1 MNKNLL
7 LLAILSA
14 AGLFFGHWSREGRL
28 LAQSD
33 ETKPALGASDSVEEG
48 VEPNEGSGEAS
59 DTLAEKEVQSE
70 VEDKRDGGSF
80 PSLASFKLI
89 QERNIF
95 DPERRKPREIRRERP
110 VEPPREESFT
120 LLGTMSYGERI
131 LAFFEGT
138 QRDWSG
144 AVELGKEVAGHTLKE
159 VGFDNVL
166 LELKGETLALQ
177 VGAGRS
183 KRGDADWETQDRGS
197 WKGSSGGSRSGR
209 SSRSSSFGSR
219 TGRSG
224 DSGGQG
230 DSSSTSADEGSEDS
244 ASDPIVDGS
253 ASDILKQMMERR
265 RQQMGQQ

>member
-7 LLAILSA
+7 LLVILSA

-33 ETKPALGASDSVEEG
+33 ETKPAFGASDSVEEG

-59 DTLAEKEVQSE
+59 DTPAEKEVQSE
-70 VEDKRDGGSF
+70 VEDKRDGDSF

-95 DPERRKPREIRRERP
+95 DPERRRPREIRRERP

-166 LELKGETLALQ
+166 LELKGEVLSLQ

-183 KRGDADWETQDRGS
+183 KRGDADWETQDRDS

-209 SSRSSSFGSR
+209 SSRSSS
-219 TGRSG
+219 
-224 DSGGQG
+224 
-230 DSSSTSADEGSEDS
+230 SSTFRPARTEGSADAAS
-244 ASDPIVDGS
+244 ASADGGSDNAADESVIDGS
-253 ASDILKQMMERR
+253 ASDILKQLMERR
-265 RQQMGQQ
+265 RQQMGQ

>member
-7 LLAILSA
+7 LLVILSA
-14 AGLFFGHWSREGRL
+14 AGLFFGPWSREGRL

-33 ETKPALGASDSVEEG
+33 ETKPAFVASDSVEEG
-48 VEPNEGSGEAS
+48 VEPNEGLGEAS
-59 DTLAEKEVQSE
+59 DTPAEKEVQSE
-70 VEDKRDGGSF
+70 VEDKRDGDSF

-95 DPERRKPREIRRERP
+95 DPERRRPREIRRERP

-183 KRGDADWETQDRGS
+183 KRGDADWETQDRDS

-209 SSRSSSFGSR
+209 SSRSSS
-219 TGRSG
+219 
-224 DSGGQG
+224 
-230 DSSSTSADEGSEDS
+230 SSTFRPARTEGSADAAS
-244 ASDPIVDGS
+244 ASADGGSDNAADESVIDGS
-253 ASDILKQMMERR
+253 ASDILKQLMERR
-265 RQQMGQQ
+265 RQQMGQ

>member
-7 LLAILSA
+7 LLVILSA

-33 ETKPALGASDSVEEG
+33 ETKPAFVASDSVEEG

-59 DTLAEKEVQSE
+59 DTPAEKEVQSE
-70 VEDKRDGGSF
+70 VEDKRDGDSF

-95 DPERRKPREIRRERP
+95 DPERRRPREIRRERP

-138 QRDWSG
+138 QRNWSG
-144 AVELGKEVAGHTLKE
+144 AVELGEEVAGHTLKE

-166 LELKGETLALQ
+166 LELKGEILALQ

-183 KRGDADWETQDRGS
+183 KRGDADWETQDRDS

-209 SSRSSSFGSR
+209 SSRPS
-219 TGRSG
+219 
-224 DSGGQG
+224 
-230 DSSSTSADEGSEDS
+230 SSSTFRPARIEGSADAASAPADGGSENAADES
-244 ASDPIVDGS
+244 VIDGS

-265 RQQMGQQ
+265 RQQVGEQ

>member
-1 MNKNLL
+1 MNQNLL
-7 LLAILSA
+7 LLVILSA
-14 AGLFFGHWSREGRL
+14 AGLFFGHWSREGSL

-33 ETKPALGASDSVEEG
+33 ETKPAFGASDSVEEG
-48 VEPNEGSGEAS
+48 VEPNEGPGEAP
-59 DTLAEKEVQSE
+59 DTLVEKEVQSE
-70 VEDKRDGGSF
+70 VEDKRDGDSF
-80 PSLASFKLI
+80 TSLASFKLI

-95 DPERRKPREIRRERP
+95 DPERRRPREIRRERP

-131 LAFFEGT
+131 MAFFEGT

-144 AVELGKEVAGHTLKE
+144 AVELGNEVAGHTLKE

-166 LELKGETLALQ
+166 LELKGEILALQ

-183 KRGDADWETQDRGS
+183 KRGDADWETQDRDS

-209 SSRSSSFGSR
+209 SSRSSS
-219 TGRSG
+219 
-224 DSGGQG
+224 
-230 DSSSTSADEGSEDS
+230 SSTFRPARTEGSADAAS
-244 ASDPIVDGS
+244 ASADGGSDNAADESVIDGS

>member
-1 MNKNLL
+1 MNQNKL
-7 LLAILSA
+7 LLAILTAS
-14 AGLFFGHWSREGRL
+14 GLFFSDLARQSL
-28 LAQSD
+28 ILAQSD
-33 ETKPALGASDSVEEG
+33 ETKPTFEASNRVEEG
-48 VEPNEGSGEAS
+48 IKANEGPGEAS

-70 VEDKRDGGSF
+70 VEDKPGGVSY

-95 DPERRKPREIRRERP
+95 DPDRRRPREMRRETP
-110 VEPPREESFT
+110 VAPPREESFT

-144 AVELGKEVAGHTLKE
+144 AVELGNEVAGHTLKE

-166 LELKGETLALQ
+166 LELKGEILALQ

-183 KRGDADWETQDRGS
+183 KRGDADWETQDRDS

-209 SSRSSSFGSR
+209 SSRSSS
-219 TGRSG
+219 
-224 DSGGQG
+224 
-230 DSSSTSADEGSEDS
+230 SSTFRPARPEDS
-244 ASDPIVDGS
+244 ADAASASADGGSENAADESVIDGS

-265 RQQMGQQ
+265 RQQVGEQ

>member
-7 LLAILSA
+7 LLVILSA

-33 ETKPALGASDSVEEG
+33 ETKPAFVASDSVEEG
-48 VEPNEGSGEAS
+48 VEPNEGLGEAS
-59 DTLAEKEVQSE
+59 DTPAEKEVQSE
-70 VEDKRDGGSF
+70 VEDKRDGDSF

-95 DPERRKPREIRRERP
+95 DPERRRPREIRRERP

-166 LELKGETLALQ
+166 LELKGEVLSLQ

-183 KRGDADWETQDRGS
+183 KRGDADWETQDRDS

-209 SSRSSSFGSR
+209 SSRSSS
-219 TGRSG
+219 
-224 DSGGQG
+224 
-230 DSSSTSADEGSEDS
+230 SSTFRPARTEGSADAAS
-244 ASDPIVDGS
+244 ASADGGSDNAADESVIDGS
-253 ASDILKQMMERR
+253 ASDILKQLMERR
-265 RQQMGQQ
+265 RQQMGQ

>member
-1 MNKNLL
+1 MNQNKL
-7 LLAILSA
+7 LLAILTAS
-14 AGLFFGHWSREGRL
+14 GLFFSDLARQSL
-28 LAQSD
+28 ILAQSD
-33 ETKPALGASDSVEEG
+33 ETKPTFEASNRVEEG
-48 VEPNEGSGEAS
+48 IKANEGPGEAS

-70 VEDKRDGGSF
+70 VEDKPGGVSY

-95 DPERRKPREIRRERP
+95 DPDRRRPREMRRETP
-110 VEPPREESFT
+110 VAPPREESFT

-144 AVELGKEVAGHTLKE
+144 AVELGNEVAGHTLKE

-166 LELKGETLALQ
+166 LELKGEFLALQ

-183 KRGDADWETQDRGS
+183 KRGDADWETQDRDS

-209 SSRSSSFGSR
+209 SSRPS
-219 TGRSG
+219 
-224 DSGGQG
+224 
-230 DSSSTSADEGSEDS
+230 SSSTFRPARIEGSADAASAPADGGSENAADKS
-244 ASDPIVDGS
+244 VIDGS

-265 RQQMGQQ
+265 RQQVGEQ

>member
-1 MNKNLL
+1 MNQNKL
-7 LLAILSA
+7 LLAILTAS
-14 AGLFFGHWSREGRL
+14 GLFFSDLARQSL
-28 LAQSD
+28 ILAQSD
-33 ETKPALGASDSVEEG
+33 ETKPTFEASNRVEEG
-48 VEPNEGSGEAS
+48 IKANEGPGEAS

-70 VEDKRDGGSF
+70 VEDKPGGVSY

-95 DPERRKPREIRRERP
+95 DPDRRRPREMRRETP
-110 VEPPREESFT
+110 VAPPREESFT

-144 AVELGKEVAGHTLKE
+144 AVELGNEVAGHTLKE

-166 LELKGETLALQ
+166 LELKGEFLALQ

-183 KRGDADWETQDRGS
+183 KRGDADWETQDRDS

-209 SSRSSSFGSR
+209 SSRSSS
-219 TGRSG
+219 
-224 DSGGQG
+224 
-230 DSSSTSADEGSEDS
+230 SSTFRPARPEDS
-244 ASDPIVDGS
+244 ADAESASADGGSENAADESVIDGS

-265 RQQMGQQ
+265 RQQVGEQ

>member
-1 MNKNLL
+1 MNQNKL
-7 LLAILSA
+7 LLAILTAS
-14 AGLFFGHWSREGRL
+14 GLFFSDLARQSL
-28 LAQSD
+28 ILAQSD
-33 ETKPALGASDSVEEG
+33 ETKPTFEASNRVEEG
-48 VEPNEGSGEAS
+48 IKANEGPGEAS

-70 VEDKRDGGSF
+70 VEDKPGGVSY

-95 DPERRKPREIRRERP
+95 DPDRRRPREMRRETP
-110 VEPPREESFT
+110 VAPPREESFT

-144 AVELGKEVAGHTLKE
+144 AVELGNQVAGHTLKE

-166 LELKGETLALQ
+166 LELKGEILALQ

-183 KRGDADWETQDRGS
+183 KRGDADWETQDRDS

-209 SSRSSSFGSR
+209 SSRSSS
-219 TGRSG
+219 
-224 DSGGQG
+224 
-230 DSSSTSADEGSEDS
+230 SSTFRPARPEDS
-244 ASDPIVDGS
+244 ADAASASADGGSENAADESVIDGS

-265 RQQMGQQ
+265 RQQVGEQ

>member
-7 LLAILSA
+7 LLVILSA

-33 ETKPALGASDSVEEG
+33 ETKPAFGASDSVEEG

-59 DTLAEKEVQSE
+59 DTPAEKEVQSE
-70 VEDKRDGGSF
+70 VEDKRDGDSF

-95 DPERRKPREIRRERP
+95 DPERRRPREIRRERP

-166 LELKGETLALQ
+166 LELKGEVLSLQ

-183 KRGDADWETQDRGS
+183 KRGDADWETQDRDS

-209 SSRSSSFGSR
+209 SSRSSS
-219 TGRSG
+219 
-224 DSGGQG
+224 
-230 DSSSTSADEGSEDS
+230 SSTFRPARTEGSADGGSDNAADES
-244 ASDPIVDGS
+244 VIDGS
-253 ASDILKQMMERR
+253 ASDILKQLMERR
-265 RQQMGQQ
+265 RQQMGQ

>member
-7 LLAILSA
+7 LLVILSA

-33 ETKPALGASDSVEEG
+33 ETKPAFGASDSVEEG

-59 DTLAEKEVQSE
+59 DTPAEKEVQSE
-70 VEDKRDGGSF
+70 VEDKRDGDSF

-95 DPERRKPREIRRERP
+95 DPERRRPREIRRERP

-166 LELKGETLALQ
+166 LELKGEILALQ

-183 KRGDADWETQDRGS
+183 KRGDADWETQDRDS

-209 SSRSSSFGSR
+209 SSRSSS
-219 TGRSG
+219 
-224 DSGGQG
+224 
-230 DSSSTSADEGSEDS
+230 SSTFRPARTEGSADAAS
-244 ASDPIVDGS
+244 ASADGGSDNAADESVIDGS

-265 RQQMGQQ
+265 RQQVGEQ

>member
-1 MNKNLL
+1 MNQNKL
-7 LLAILSA
+7 LLAILTAS
-14 AGLFFGHWSREGRL
+14 GLFFSDLARQSL
-28 LAQSD
+28 ILAQSD
-33 ETKPALGASDSVEEG
+33 ETKPTFEASNRVEEG
-48 VEPNEGSGEAS
+48 IKANEGPGEAS

-70 VEDKRDGGSF
+70 VEDKPGGVSY
-80 PSLASFKLI
+80 PSLVSFKLI

-95 DPERRKPREIRRERP
+95 DPDRRRPREMRRETP
-110 VEPPREESFT
+110 VAPPREESFT

-144 AVELGKEVAGHTLKE
+144 AVELGNEVAGHTLKE

-166 LELKGETLALQ
+166 LELKGEFLALQ

-183 KRGDADWETQDRGS
+183 KRGDADWETQDRDS

-209 SSRSSSFGSR
+209 SSRSSS
-219 TGRSG
+219 
-224 DSGGQG
+224 
-230 DSSSTSADEGSEDS
+230 SSTFRPARPEDS
-244 ASDPIVDGS
+244 ADAASASADGGSENAADESVIDGS

-265 RQQMGQQ
+265 RQQVGEQ

>member
-33 ETKPALGASDSVEEG
+33 ETKPAFVASDSVEEG
-48 VEPNEGSGEAS
+48 VEPNEGLGEAS
-59 DTLAEKEVQSE
+59 DTPAEKEVQSE
-70 VEDKRDGGSF
+70 VEDKRDGDSF

-95 DPERRKPREIRRERP
+95 DPERRRPREIRRERP

-138 QRDWSG
+138 QRNWSG
-144 AVELGKEVAGHTLKE
+144 AVELGEEVAGHTLKE

-166 LELKGETLALQ
+166 LELKGEILALQ

-183 KRGDADWETQDRGS
+183 KRGDADWETQDRDS

-209 SSRSSSFGSR
+209 SSRPS
-219 TGRSG
+219 
-224 DSGGQG
+224 
-230 DSSSTSADEGSEDS
+230 SSSTFRPARIEGSADAASAPADGGSENAADES
-244 ASDPIVDGS
+244 VIDGS

>member
-7 LLAILSA
+7 LLVILSA

-33 ETKPALGASDSVEEG
+33 ETKPAFGASDSVEEG

-59 DTLAEKEVQSE
+59 DTPAEKEVQSE
-70 VEDKRDGGSF
+70 VEDKRDGDSF

-95 DPERRKPREIRRERP
+95 DPERRRPREIRRERP

-166 LELKGETLALQ
+166 LELKGEILALQ

-183 KRGDADWETQDRGS
+183 KRGDADWETQDRDS

-209 SSRSSSFGSR
+209 SSRSSS
-219 TGRSG
+219 
-224 DSGGQG
+224 
-230 DSSSTSADEGSEDS
+230 SSTFRPARTEGSADAAS
-244 ASDPIVDGS
+244 ASADGGSDNAADESVIDGS
-253 ASDILKQMMERR
+253 ASDILKQLMERR
-265 RQQMGQQ
+265 RQQMGQ

>member
-1 MNKNLL
+1 MNQNKL
-7 LLAILSA
+7 LLAILTAS
-14 AGLFFGHWSREGRL
+14 GLFFSDLARQSL
-28 LAQSD
+28 ILAQSD
-33 ETKPALGASDSVEEG
+33 ETKPTFEASNRVEEG
-48 VEPNEGSGEAS
+48 IKANEGPGEAS

-70 VEDKRDGGSF
+70 VEDKPGGVSY

-95 DPERRKPREIRRERP
+95 DPDRRRPREMRRETP
-110 VEPPREESFT
+110 VAPPREESFT

-144 AVELGKEVAGHTLKE
+144 AVELGNEVAGHTLKE

-166 LELKGETLALQ
+166 LELKGEFLALQ

-183 KRGDADWETQDRGS
+183 KRGDADWETQDRDS

-209 SSRSSSFGSR
+209 SSRSSS
-219 TGRSG
+219 
-224 DSGGQG
+224 
-230 DSSSTSADEGSEDS
+230 SSTFRPARTEGSADAASASADGGSENAADES
-244 ASDPIVDGS
+244 VIDGS

-265 RQQMGQQ
+265 RQQVGEQ

>member
-1 MNKNLL
+1 MNQNKL
-7 LLAILSA
+7 LLAILTAS
-14 AGLFFGHWSREGRL
+14 GLFFGDLARQSL
-28 LAQSD
+28 ILAQSD
-33 ETKPALGASDSVEEG
+33 ETKPTFEASNRVEEG
-48 VEPNEGSGEAS
+48 IKANEGPGEAS

-70 VEDKRDGGSF
+70 VEDKPGGVSY

-95 DPERRKPREIRRERP
+95 DPDRRRPREMRREMP
-110 VEPPREESFT
+110 VAPPREESFT

-159 VGFDNVL
+159 VEFDHIL
-166 LELKGETLALQ
+166 LELEGEILSLQ

-183 KRGDADWETQDRGS
+183 KRGDGDWETQERGS

-209 SSRSSSFGSR
+209 SSRSSS
-219 TGRSG
+219 
-224 DSGGQG
+224 
-230 DSSSTSADEGSEDS
+230 SSTFRTARPEDS
-244 ASDPIVDGS
+244 ADAESASADGGSENAADKSVIDGS

-265 RQQMGQQ
+265 RQQVGEQ

>member
-1 MNKNLL
+1 MNQNKL
-7 LLAILSA
+7 LLAILTAS
-14 AGLFFGHWSREGRL
+14 GLFFSDLARQSL
-28 LAQSD
+28 ILAQSD
-33 ETKPALGASDSVEEG
+33 ETKPTFEASNRVEEG
-48 VEPNEGSGEAS
+48 IKANEGPGEAS

-70 VEDKRDGGSF
+70 VENKPGGVSY

-95 DPERRKPREIRRERP
+95 DPDRRRPREMRRETP
-110 VEPPREESFT
+110 VAPPREESFT

-131 LAFFEGT
+131 MAFFEGT

-144 AVELGKEVAGHTLKE
+144 AVELGNEVAGHTLKE

-166 LELKGETLALQ
+166 LELKGEILALQ

-183 KRGDADWETQDRGS
+183 KRGDADWETQDRDS

-209 SSRSSSFGSR
+209 SSRSSS
-219 TGRSG
+219 
-224 DSGGQG
+224 
-230 DSSSTSADEGSEDS
+230 SSTFRPARPEDS
-244 ASDPIVDGS
+244 ADAASASADGGSENAADESVIDGS

-265 RQQMGQQ
+265 RQQVGEQ

>member
-7 LLAILSA
+7 LLVILSA

-33 ETKPALGASDSVEEG
+33 ETKPAFGASDSVEEG

-59 DTLAEKEVQSE
+59 DTPAEKEVQSE
-70 VEDKRDGGSF
+70 VEDKRDGDTF

-95 DPERRKPREIRRERP
+95 DPERRRPREIRRERP

-166 LELKGETLALQ
+166 LELKGEVLSLQ

-183 KRGDADWETQDRGS
+183 KRGDADWETQDRDS

-209 SSRSSSFGSR
+209 SSRSSSSATFRPAR
-219 TGRSG
+219 TEG
-224 DSGGQG
+224 
-230 DSSSTSADEGSEDS
+230 SADAAS
-244 ASDPIVDGS
+244 ASADGGSDNAADESVIDGS
-253 ASDILKQMMERR
+253 ASDILKQLMERR
-265 RQQMGQQ
+265 RQQMGQ

>member
-7 LLAILSA
+7 LLVILSA

-33 ETKPALGASDSVEEG
+33 ETKPAFGASDSVEEG

-59 DTLAEKEVQSE
+59 DTPAEKEVQSE
-70 VEDKRDGGSF
+70 VEDKSGGVSY

-95 DPERRKPREIRRERP
+95 DPDRRRPREMRRETP
-110 VEPPREESFT
+110 VAPPREESFT

-144 AVELGKEVAGHTLKE
+144 AVELGNEVAGHTLKE

-166 LELKGETLALQ
+166 LELKGEILALQ

-183 KRGDADWETQDRGS
+183 KRGDADWETQDRDS

-209 SSRSSSFGSR
+209 SSRPS
-219 TGRSG
+219 
-224 DSGGQG
+224 
-230 DSSSTSADEGSEDS
+230 SSSTFRPARIEGSADAASAPADGGSENAADES
-244 ASDPIVDGS
+244 VIDGS

-265 RQQMGQQ
+265 RQQVGEQ

>member
-7 LLAILSA
+7 LLVILSA

-33 ETKPALGASDSVEEG
+33 ETKPAFGASDSVEEG

-59 DTLAEKEVQSE
+59 DTPAEKEVQSE

-95 DPERRKPREIRRERP
+95 DPERRRPREIRRERP

-138 QRDWSG
+138 QRNWSG
-144 AVELGKEVAGHTLKE
+144 AVELGEEVAGHTLKE

-166 LELKGETLALQ
+166 LELKGEVLSLQ

-183 KRGDADWETQDRGS
+183 KRGDADWETQDRDS

-209 SSRSSSFGSR
+209 SSRSSS
-219 TGRSG
+219 
-224 DSGGQG
+224 
-230 DSSSTSADEGSEDS
+230 SSTFRPARTEGSADAAS
-244 ASDPIVDGS
+244 ASADGGSDNAADESVIDGS
-253 ASDILKQMMERR
+253 ASDILKQLMERR
-265 RQQMGQQ
+265 RQQMGQ

>member
-7 LLAILSA
+7 LLVILSA
-14 AGLFFGHWSREGRL
+14 VGLFFGHWTREGRL

-33 ETKPALGASDSVEEG
+33 ETKPAFGASDSVEEG

-59 DTLAEKEVQSE
+59 DTPAEKEVQSE
-70 VEDKRDGGSF
+70 VEDKRDGDSF

-95 DPERRKPREIRRERP
+95 DPERRRPREIRRERP

-166 LELKGETLALQ
+166 LELKGEVLSLQ

-183 KRGDADWETQDRGS
+183 KRGDADWETQDRDS

-209 SSRSSSFGSR
+209 SSRSSS
-219 TGRSG
+219 
-224 DSGGQG
+224 
-230 DSSSTSADEGSEDS
+230 SSTFRPARTEGSADAAS
-244 ASDPIVDGS
+244 ASADGGSDNAADESVIDGS
-253 ASDILKQMMERR
+253 ASDILKQLMERR
-265 RQQMGQQ
+265 RQQMGQ

>member
-1 MNKNLL
+1 MNQNKL
-7 LLAILSA
+7 LLAILTAS
-14 AGLFFGHWSREGRL
+14 GLFFSDLARQSL
-28 LAQSD
+28 ILAQSD
-33 ETKPALGASDSVEEG
+33 ETKPTFEASNRVEEG
-48 VEPNEGSGEAS
+48 IKANEGPGEAS

-70 VEDKRDGGSF
+70 VEDKPGGVSY
-80 PSLASFKLI
+80 PSLVSFKLI

-95 DPERRKPREIRRERP
+95 DPDRRRPREMRRETP
-110 VEPPREESFT
+110 VAPPREESFT

-144 AVELGKEVAGHTLKE
+144 AVELGNEVAGHTLKE

-166 LELKGETLALQ
+166 LELKGEILALQ

-183 KRGDADWETQDRGS
+183 KRGDADWETQDRDS

-209 SSRSSSFGSR
+209 SSRSSS
-219 TGRSG
+219 
-224 DSGGQG
+224 
-230 DSSSTSADEGSEDS
+230 SSTFRPARPEDS
-244 ASDPIVDGS
+244 ADAASASADGGSENAADKSVIDGS

-265 RQQMGQQ
+265 RQQVGEQ

>member
-7 LLAILSA
+7 LLVILSA

-33 ETKPALGASDSVEEG
+33 ETKPAFGASDSVEEG

-59 DTLAEKEVQSE
+59 DTPAAKEVQSE
-70 VEDKRDGGSF
+70 VEDKRDGVSF

-95 DPERRKPREIRRERP
+95 DPERRRPREIRRERP

-166 LELKGETLALQ
+166 LELKGEVLSLQ

-183 KRGDADWETQDRGS
+183 KRGDADWETQDRDS

-209 SSRSSSFGSR
+209 SSRSSS
-219 TGRSG
+219 
-224 DSGGQG
+224 
-230 DSSSTSADEGSEDS
+230 SSTFRPARTEGSADAAS
-244 ASDPIVDGS
+244 ASADGGSDNAADESVIDGS
-253 ASDILKQMMERR
+253 ASDILKQLMERR
-265 RQQMGQQ
+265 RQQMGQ

>member
-7 LLAILSA
+7 LLVILSA

-33 ETKPALGASDSVEEG
+33 ETKPAFVASDSVEEG
-48 VEPNEGSGEAS
+48 VEPNEGLGEAS
-59 DTLAEKEVQSE
+59 DTPAEKEVQSE
-70 VEDKRDGGSF
+70 VEDKRDGDSF

-95 DPERRKPREIRRERP
+95 DPERRRPREIRRERP

-166 LELKGETLALQ
+166 LELKGEILALQ

-183 KRGDADWETQDRGS
+183 KRGDADWETQDRDS

-209 SSRSSSFGSR
+209 SSRPS
-219 TGRSG
+219 
-224 DSGGQG
+224 
-230 DSSSTSADEGSEDS
+230 SSSTFRPARIEGSADAASAPADGGSENAADES
-244 ASDPIVDGS
+244 VIDGS

-265 RQQMGQQ
+265 RQQVGEQ

>member
-7 LLAILSA
+7 LLVILSA

-33 ETKPALGASDSVEEG
+33 ETKPAFGASDSVEEG

-59 DTLAEKEVQSE
+59 DTPAEKEVQSE
-70 VEDKRDGGSF
+70 VEDKRDGDSF

-95 DPERRKPREIRRERP
+95 DPERRRPREIRRERP

-166 LELKGETLALQ
+166 LELKGESIALQ

-183 KRGDADWETQDRGS
+183 KRGDADWETQERGS
-197 WKGSSGGSRSGR
+197 WKGSSGGSRLGR
-209 SSRSSSFGSR
+209 SSRSTSSFTSR
-219 TGRSG
+219 PARP
-224 DSGGQG
+224 
-230 DSSSTSADEGSEDS
+230 EDS
-244 ASDPIVDGS
+244 ADGGS
-253 ASDILKQMMERR
+253 ENAADEPVIDEAASDILKQMMERR
-265 RQQMGQQ
+265 RQQVGEQ

>member
-1 MNKNLL
+1 MNQNKL
-7 LLAILSA
+7 LLAILTAS
-14 AGLFFGHWSREGRL
+14 GLFFGDLARQSL
-28 LAQSD
+28 ILAQSD
-33 ETKPALGASDSVEEG
+33 ETKPTFEASNRVEEG
-48 VEPNEGSGEAS
+48 IKANEGPGEAS

-70 VEDKRDGGSF
+70 VEDKPGGVSY
-80 PSLASFKLI
+80 PSLVSFKLI

-95 DPERRKPREIRRERP
+95 DPDRRRPREMRRETP
-110 VEPPREESFT
+110 VAPPREESFT

-159 VGFDNVL
+159 VEFDHIL
-166 LELKGETLALQ
+166 LELEGEILSLQ

-183 KRGDADWETQDRGS
+183 KRGDGDWETQERGS

-209 SSRSSSFGSR
+209 SSRSSS
-219 TGRSG
+219 
-224 DSGGQG
+224 
-230 DSSSTSADEGSEDS
+230 SSTFRTARPEDS
-244 ASDPIVDGS
+244 ADAESASADGGSENAADESVIDGS

-265 RQQMGQQ
+265 RQQVGEQ

>member
-1 MNKNLL
+1 MNQNKLL
-7 LLAILSA
+7 LMILTAS
-14 AGLFFGHWSREGRL
+14 GLFFGDLARQSL
-28 LAQSD
+28 ILAQSD
-33 ETKPALGASDSVEEG
+33 ETKPTFEASNRVEEG
-48 VEPNEGSGEAS
+48 IKANEGPGEAS

-70 VEDKRDGGSF
+70 VEDKPGGVSY

-95 DPERRKPREIRRERP
+95 DPDRRRPREMRRETP
-110 VEPPREESFT
+110 VAPPREESFT

-144 AVELGKEVAGHTLKE
+144 AVELGNEVAGHTLKE

-166 LELKGETLALQ
+166 LELKGEILALQ

-183 KRGDADWETQDRGS
+183 KRGDADWETQDRDS

-209 SSRSSSFGSR
+209 SSRSSS
-219 TGRSG
+219 
-224 DSGGQG
+224 
-230 DSSSTSADEGSEDS
+230 SSTFRPARPEDS
-244 ASDPIVDGS
+244 ADAESASADGGSENAADESVIDGS

-265 RQQMGQQ
+265 RQQVGEQ

>member
-1 MNKNLL
+1 MNQNKL
-7 LLAILSA
+7 LLAILTAS
-14 AGLFFGHWSREGRL
+14 GLFFGDLARQSL
-28 LAQSD
+28 ILAQSD
-33 ETKPALGASDSVEEG
+33 ETKPTFEASNRVEEG
-48 VEPNEGSGEAS
+48 IKANEGPGEAS

-70 VEDKRDGGSF
+70 VEDKPGGVSY

-95 DPERRKPREIRRERP
+95 DPDRRRPREMRRETP
-110 VEPPREESFT
+110 VAPPREESFT

-144 AVELGKEVAGHTLKE
+144 AVELGNEVAGHTLKE

-166 LELKGETLALQ
+166 LELKGEILALQ

-183 KRGDADWETQDRGS
+183 KRGDADWETQDRDS

-209 SSRSSSFGSR
+209 SSRSSS
-219 TGRSG
+219 
-224 DSGGQG
+224 
-230 DSSSTSADEGSEDS
+230 SSTFRPARPEDS
-244 ASDPIVDGS
+244 ADAASASADGGSENAADESVIDGS

-265 RQQMGQQ
+265 RQQVGEQ

>member
-7 LLAILSA
+7 LLVILSA
-14 AGLFFGHWSREGRL
+14 AGLFFGHLSREGRL

-33 ETKPALGASDSVEEG
+33 ETKPAFGASDSVEEG
-48 VEPNEGSGEAS
+48 IEPNEGSGEAS
-59 DTLAEKEVQSE
+59 DTLAEREVQYE
-70 VEDKRDGGSF
+70 VEDNRDGNSF

-95 DPERRKPREIRRERP
+95 DPERRKPREMRRERP

-166 LELKGETLALQ
+166 LELKGESIALQ

-183 KRGDADWETQDRGS
+183 KRGDADWETQERGS
-197 WKGSSGGSRSGR
+197 WKGSSGGSRLGR
-209 SSRSSSFGSR
+209 SSRSTSSFTSR
-219 TGRSG
+219 PARP
-224 DSGGQG
+224 
-230 DSSSTSADEGSEDS
+230 EDS
-244 ASDPIVDGS
+244 ANAESASAGGGS
-253 ASDILKQMMERR
+253 ENAADEPVIDEAASDILKQMMERR
-265 RQQMGQQ
+265 RQQVGEQ